1 MSITKEHR
9 RNIMSFKS
17 TATATIASVI
27 GVAAFSLIA
36 VSAHA
41 AESSAPQATVR
52 LGDFDL
58 SKSQDAQAVYARLSA
73 AARNVCRS
81 IGNDLRSRRYSEE
94 CEQAA
99 LDNAVGKV
107 GNAQLTALHRSES
120 SIRIASRNASDR
132 S

>member
-1 MSITKEHR
+1 
-9 RNIMSFKS
+9 MSFKS
-17 TATATIASVI
+17 TATSTIASVI

-36 VSAHA
+36 ISAHA
-41 AESSAPQATVR
+41 AESHVPQATVQ

-58 SKSQDAQAVYARLSA
+58 SKPKDAQAVYTRLSV

-81 IGNDLRSRRYSEE
+81 VGNDLRSRRDSEA

-99 LDNAVGKV
+99 LDNAVDKV

>member
-1 MSITKEHR
+1 
-9 RNIMSFKS
+9 MSFKS
-17 TATATIASVI
+17 TATSTIASVI

-36 VSAHA
+36 ISAHA
-41 AESSAPQATVR
+41 AESHVPQATVQ

-58 SKSQDAQAVYARLSA
+58 SKPKDAKAVYTRLSV

-81 IGNDLRSRRYSEE
+81 VGNDLRSRRDSEV

-99 LDNAVGKV
+99 LDNAVDKV

>member
-1 MSITKEHR
+1 
-9 RNIMSFKS
+9 MSFKS

-41 AESSAPQATVR
+41 AESSAPRATVQ

-58 SKSQDAQAVYARLSA
+58 SKSQDAKAVYTRLNA

-81 IGNDLRSRRYSEE
+81 IGNDLRSRRDSEA

-99 LDNAVGKV
+99 LDSAVNKV
-107 GNAQLTALHRSES
+107 GNAQLTAVHRSES
-120 SIRIASRNASDR
+120 SIRIASRSVSDR